1 MLSPVRGD
9 SHGLH
14 PTSWSEDIAFTEVL
28 RIERLGLAPFV
39 EAGTLAG
46 SLEALPRAWVHA
58 DYGIGFHMALERNAM
73 FRVDAGV
80 SNEGPNFSVAFGLSF

>member
-39 EAGTLAG
+39 EAGTVAG
-46 SLEALPRAWVHA
+46 SLEALPRA
-58 DYGIGFHMALERNAM
+58 
-73 FRVDAGV
+73 
-80 SNEGPNFSVAFGLSF
+80 